1 MTNEQVLAVVS
12 AIKEIGNSGEHSFN
26 YQPEPSYDRIIHSI
40 DGVSE
45 SLEKINS
52 SLVDTLVD
60 ITSTLDEINSSI

>member
-12 AIKEIGNSGEHSFN
+12 AIKEIGNSVEHSFN

-52 SLVDTLVD
+52 SLVETLVD
-60 ITSTLDEINSSI
+60 IKSTLDEISSSI